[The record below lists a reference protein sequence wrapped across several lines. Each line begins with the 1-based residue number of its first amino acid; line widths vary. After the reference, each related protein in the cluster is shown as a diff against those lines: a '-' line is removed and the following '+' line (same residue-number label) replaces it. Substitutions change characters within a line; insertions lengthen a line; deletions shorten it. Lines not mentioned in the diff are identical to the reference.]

1 MSPPHLLAAD
11 GMPATPALHAPLA
24 FPYAHATPAVTPAGG
39 GGSMAFASP
48 MTPGTLAPPMPG
60 VHAQL
65 SRLELDAMQLS
76 RQYEAMLFSLQ
87 DSQKHMSAMTLHY
100 VASLQQAVKVRSMA
114 HTNERAGFSEQG
126 AACHVIAGAHPSL
139 RVSCS
144 CLSVCM

>member
-100 VASLQQAVKVRSMA
+100 VASLQQAVKVR
-114 HTNERAGFSEQG
+114 TEGTDE
-126 AACHVIAGAHPSL
+126 
-139 RVSCS
+139 
-144 CLSVCM
+144 